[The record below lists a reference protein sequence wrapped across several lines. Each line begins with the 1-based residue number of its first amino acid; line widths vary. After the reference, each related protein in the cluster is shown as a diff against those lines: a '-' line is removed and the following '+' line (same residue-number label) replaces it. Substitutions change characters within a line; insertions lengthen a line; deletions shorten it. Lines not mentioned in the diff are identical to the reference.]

1 MYTGGSYNRIGNQC
15 RQASGVLTGRIKT
28 GAAPH
33 LFCFGLGYSA
43 MRLVERLKREG
54 WAVSGTCRSPEKQRA
69 LTGKGV
75 RAFLFSRDRPLDDAA
90 EALTGVTDIV
100 SSVPP
105 DREGDPVLDHNHDDF
120 VAMDGLRWLGYLST
134 TGVYGDTG
142 GGAVDETAPLHPT
155 TERSRRRVAAE
166 RRWLDLHR
174 RHGLPVHVFRL
185 AGIYGPGRSVLD
197 QVRAGTARR
206 IDKPGHSFSRIHV
219 DDIAS
224 IVRASMA
231 RPEPGGIYNVC
242 DDEPA
247 EPAAVVL
254 HACQL
259 LGVEPPPLVS
269 FSEAAP
275 AMSPMALTFW
285 QDNRRIINRKMKEA
299 LGVELAYPEYRAGL
313 KAILKAE
320 QAVLAENPAG

>member
-1 MYTGGSYNRIGNQC
+1 M
-15 RQASGVLTGRIKT
+15 TGRIVG

-43 MRLVERLKREG
+43 MRIVERLQREG
-54 WAVSGTCRSPEKQRA
+54 WAVSGTCRSAEKQRM
-69 LTGKGV
+69 LTEKGV
-75 RAFLFSRDRPLDDAA
+75 RVLLFSRGRPLEDAA
-90 EALTGVTDIV
+90 DALTGVTDV
-100 SSVPP
+100 LSSVPP
-105 DREGDPVLDHNHDDF
+105 DEEGDPVLDHHHDDL
-120 VAMDGLRWLGYLST
+120 VGMEGVRWLGYLST
-134 TGVYGDTG
+134 TGVYGDTAG
-142 GGAVDETAPLHPT
+142 AAVDETAPLHPT

-166 RRWLDLHR
+166 RQWLDLHR
-174 RHGLPVHVFRL
+174 NRGLPIHVFRL

-206 IDKPGHSFSRIHV
+206 IDKPGQLFSRIHV

-254 HACQL
+254 HACRL
-259 LGVEPPPLVS
+259 LGVEPPPIVP
-269 FSEAAP
+269 FSEAAST
-275 AMSPMALTFW
+275 MSPMALTFW
-285 QDNRRIINRKMKEA
+285 RDNRRVINNRLKEA
-299 LGVELAYPEYRAGL
+299 LGIELAYPDYRAGL
-313 KAILKAE
+313 QAILDAE
-320 QAVLAENPAG
+320 LAAAEDKSAG